1 MTNDK
6 RRIHDSPEPDVPHP
20 EHGPRTRARA
30 AATTSQ
36 PTTAASQNTTT
47 TSAAS
52 TQSRRRDKGKNK
64 LVEPDARPA
73 KRPRRSA
80 PAAISTPIPAPSTT
94 LTINEPKRDAK
105 GKKRAAPDPDSDDAA
120 TSSKKHKSPYPLRN
134 RTSLPNIPKTSPA
147 MPRKNRATRKS
158 TSSKS
163 RTDDDTIDFAV
174 DQRPEDE
181 HDPAESSR
189 KDKAPERHES
199 DEDEDEEDSDDDD
212 DDEQDPEPPSAGLP
226 PSGLDESTVSA
237 LFGADF
243 RALGSYMLSLSSRL
257 KTILTN
263 IKPAASPTTRLM
275 ALQELSEILSMS
287 TEDTLAGYFQ
297 VDSFVGELVR
307 IMGGKGTGDDDE
319 EVAEDD
325 EEASLAAA
333 IALSSGHPFPGDD
346 NLEAQVLACRCLA
359 NLMEALPGCAHTVVY
374 HGAVPVLCSKLIEI
388 QYIDLAEQTLST
400 LEKISEEYPSAIVRE
415 GGLAALLNYLDFFST
430 NVQRTALQAA
440 ANCCRNV
447 SIDNYNMIKDVF
459 PIIRTVLGYA
469 DPRLVEHASLCVIRT
484 IESFRSHP
492 ELLEGLVDTILL
504 RALAS
509 AAVSP
514 GTFTLVLRALSSATK
529 SSPKI
534 TLALLEADVAGTL
547 YQLLTGVVPPADGPD
562 AFMAGEG
569 AVSGAAG
576 AGGLTDMAVM
586 QNLAHRPK
594 DQVEEALSLVS
605 ELMPPLPRDGVF
617 DHRAYSEKS
626 LARLV
631 KAKIKAIKHARARS
645 PNPSA
650 GPSTSADAMVVDINV
665 EDAGTATPIAA
676 PGSATPRPGSPA
688 MRPISPAHPGTP
700 PVLPGSPSI
709 RPTSPG
715 VPVVPA
721 PSRIELLRSKPE
733 LVGRY
738 MRLMVPVLV
747 DVYAASV
754 ATQTRSKSLTGIL
767 KAVSFAEGEEVNAIL
782 KGVPV
787 ATFVGSIL
795 SSREYPTLTICALQ
809 LVELLLIKAPTVY
822 KPALRREGVLHEIEV
837 LTERPLTTKV
847 KEVKT
852 EEGSSRGKMEDL
864 ALARAKL
871 EEVRVKQEEGVQVH
885 VEPKIGTSSPS
896 PAPEPSSERDESP
909 HADREREEREKERH
923 VIPIPVK
930 RSSNTVLDPQDA
942 ITLRAK
948 VVRFKY
954 MSGGEESTSDPVFE
968 RLKGLL
974 ATLRDSE
981 AGEMELRDAVKG
993 IAALFTGGAGA
1004 SVSSYELL
1012 KSGLVDGLLH
1022 FTTDTGLPL
1031 DVTTRQQMVLQAF
1044 AARSGKG
1051 SDSPGSMS
1059 PFAVMVKKLQESL
1072 TRIENF
1078 EVVTVSPGAEAS
1090 RRNSASMLAR
1100 QLRLRIVAED
1110 GTDAPRSCSNIV
1122 VSIHAIATFQALND
1136 YLRPRVA
1143 GALAGMG
1150 AGGSRLSGVLAA
1162 FAAAAGLP
1170 AGALGRVAASASAG
1184 GASSAPPAGGSS
1196 APTVGRRRSQRLK
1209 AKDSAA
1215 TGGDTGDESAVSP
1228 TAEAGTAGSSSVPAA
1243 SSSTVPA
1250 EPSSTGAT
1258 SEMSLPAPSAM
1269 LAALTSG
1276 GDPGMPILSSEDYDM
1291 EHAEDMLNEDFE
1303 AEFYEEDMEPQHA
1316 TPDKTVSVAL
1326 TDDGTKVE
1334 AQTPDGTRVATPNP
1348 SAVVD
1353 RAAAGTP
1360 SSSSKFSYAAALKA
1374 KPSDWHLEFSMDGHV
1389 LPLDTTIYGAV
1400 HHHEARRA
1408 AVSGSASASAA
1419 SASIAGLS
1427 APSLW
1432 QGVYTVKYKKVPGP
1446 PPAQTGTR
1454 VEAVATTESALS
1466 ADSPHIQIL
1475 RLLRVLHKLNLMAK
1489 DRMAMDAPAI
1499 ILPESAF
1506 INNKL
1511 TAKLTRQLEE
1521 PMIVA
1526 SQCLPDWA
1534 MELPQQYHFLF
1545 PFSTRF
1551 SFLQSTSFGYARL
1564 INKWQSQ
1571 QQRASDSSRRDD
1583 AFGHLGRLHRQKV
1596 RISRHH
1602 ILESAAKVLELYG
1615 SSSSVLEVEYF
1626 EEVGTGLGPTLEFY
1640 SLVSREFARRD
1651 LKMWRDADPNA
1662 EGPYVQRP
1670 LGMFPAPETKDGAKS
1685 KTRLFTM
1692 LGQFVGKALLD
1703 SRIIDVS
1710 FNPLFLKYILNEEVP
1725 LTLSSLKMVD
1735 PALANSLSKIQ
1746 AYGVARRE
1754 VEANTSMSQAEKAA
1768 ALSDLTIHGA
1778 HLEDLALDFTVPG
1791 YDIELVPGGKDISV
1805 TDSNV
1810 EDYVREVVDAVVG
1823 RGVQSQTQAFR
1834 AGFSKVFPVSDLQSF
1849 SSEELDLLFGNAEE
1863 DWAVETLTEVLKAD
1877 HGFNVDSL
1885 AIRDLIAVMASY
1897 DEPTRRAFLQFITGS
1912 PKLPIGGFRGLSPQL
1927 TVVRKPHEAPL
1938 KADDYLP
1945 SVMTCVNY
1953 LKLPEYSGKSVLE
1966 ARLKTAMMEGVGSF
1980 HLS

>member
-6 RRIHDSPEPDVPHP
+6 PRTRSQHDTQHETESTDEP
-20 EHGPRTRARA
+20 GPRTRARA
-30 AATTSQ
+30 AATTTQ
-36 PTTAASQNTTT
+36 TTPT
-47 TSAAS
+47 TSAATSS
-52 TQSRRRDKGKNK
+52 TSRRKDKGKHK
-64 LVEPDARPA
+64 QVEPDTRPA

-80 PAAISTPIPAPSTT
+80 PAATTAPATSTT
-94 LTINEPKRDAK
+94 TASTALSINEPKRDPK

-120 TSSKKHKSPYPLRN
+120 TSSKKHKSPYSLRT
-134 RTSLPNIPKTSPA
+134 RSSLPTISKMSATV
-147 MPRKNRATRKS
+147 PRKNRATRKPA
-158 TSSKS
+158 SSKS
-163 RTDDDTIDFAV
+163 QSRADDDVIDFGA
-174 DQRPEDE
+174 DTRPEGDTNL
-181 HDPAESSR
+181 AESSR
-189 KDKAPERHES
+189 KDKAPDRHES
-199 DEDEDEEDSDDDD
+199 DEDEEEEDSDDEDD
-212 DDEQDPEPPSAGLP
+212 DQDQEPPSAGLA
-226 PSGLDESTVSA
+226 PSGLDESAVSA

-257 KTILTN
+257 KTILNN
-263 IKPAASPTTRLM
+263 IKPAASATTRLM

-297 VDSFVGELVR
+297 VDSFVAELVR
-307 IMGGKGTGDDDE
+307 IMGGKGSGDDDDE
-319 EVAEDD
+319 GADDD
-325 EEASLAAA
+325 EDASLAAA
-333 IALSSGHPFPGDD
+333 IALSAGVAFPGDD

-374 HGAVPVLCSKLIEI
+374 HGAVPVLCSKLIDI

-400 LEKISEEYPSAIVRE
+400 LEKISQDDSSAIVRE
-415 GGLAALLNYLDFFST
+415 GGLAALLNFLDFFST

-447 SIDNYNMIKDVF
+447 SVDNYSMVKDVF

-469 DPRLVEHASLCVIRT
+469 DPRLVEYASLCVIRT
-484 IESFRSHP
+484 IESFRGQP
-492 ELLEGLVDTILL
+492 ELLEGLVDTALL
-504 RALAS
+504 RALSS
-509 AAVSP
+509 ATVSP
-514 GTFTLVLRALSSATK
+514 GTFTLILRALSSATK
-529 SSPKI
+529 ASPKI

-547 YQLLTGVVPPADGPD
+547 YQILTGVVPPADGVD
-562 AFMAGEG
+562 TCASGEG
-569 AVSGAAG
+569 VVTGAAS

-617 DHRAYSEKS
+617 DHRAYSEKA

-631 KAKIKAIKHARARS
+631 RAKIKALKNARNKS
-645 PNPSA
+645 PSASA
-650 GPSTSADAMVVDINV
+650 GPSNSADSSMLVDV
-665 EDAGTATPIAA
+665 GAEDPNAVTPVAD
-676 PGSATPRPGSPA
+676 PGSATPARPGSPVARPGSPSRPSSPVRPGSPA
-688 MRPISPAHPGTP
+688 APAT
-700 PVLPGSPSI
+700 LA
-709 RPTSPG
+709 PT
-715 VPVVPA
+715 
-721 PSRIELLRSKPE
+721 RTELLRSKPE
-733 LVGRY
+733 LIGRY

-754 ATQTRSKSLTGIL
+754 ATQTRNKSLAGIL
-767 KAVSFAEGEEVNAIL
+767 KAVSFAEGEELNSVL
-782 KGVPV
+782 KSVPV

-795 SSREYPTLTICALQ
+795 SSRDYPALTICALQ
-809 LVELLLIKAPTVY
+809 LVELLLTKAPGVY
-822 KPALRREGVLHEIEV
+822 RPALRREGVLHEIEV
-837 LTERPLTTKV
+837 LTERPLTSKN
-847 KEVKT
+847 KDSKA
-852 EEGSSRGKMEDL
+852 EEGSSRGK
-864 ALARAKL
+864 A
-871 EEVRVKQEEGVQVH
+871 EEVRIKQEEGVQAR
-885 VEPKIGTSSPS
+885 EKPEDTAKAGTGSSPT
-896 PAPEPSSERDESP
+896 PDHMSERDESP
-909 HADREREEREKERH
+909 QADREREEREREKERP

-954 MSGGEESTSDPVFE
+954 MSGGEDSGGDPVLE
-968 RLKGLL
+968 RLRGLL
-974 ATLRDSE
+974 ATLRDAA
-981 AGEMELRDAVKG
+981 AGEAELKDAVKG
-993 IAALFTGGAGA
+993 IASLFTGGAGA

-1012 KSGLVDGLLH
+1012 KSGLVDGLLQ
-1022 FTTDTGLPL
+1022 FTTDPALAL
-1031 DVTTRQQMVLQAF
+1031 DVAARQLMVLQAF
-1044 AARSGKG
+1044 AVRSGKG
-1051 SDSPGSMS
+1051 SDSPSSTS
-1059 PFAVMVKKLQESL
+1059 PFAVLVKKLQESL

-1100 QLRLRIVAED
+1100 QLRLRIVAEE

-1143 GALAGMG
+1143 GALAGMN

-1170 AGALGRVAASASAG
+1170 ASALGRVAASASAG
-1184 GASSAPPAGGSS
+1184 VGAGSS
-1196 APTVGRRRSQRLK
+1196 TTASTATPTIGRRRSQRLK
-1209 AKDSAA
+1209 AKDNTASGDAGEESTSPTTDMPAAPSSAPAVSSAA
-1215 TGGDTGDESAVSP
+1215 PG
-1228 TAEAGTAGSSSVPAA
+1228 VP
-1243 SSSTVPA
+1243 SMLSM
-1250 EPSSTGAT
+1250 G
-1258 SEMSLPAPSAM
+1258 LPPPSAM
-1269 LAALTSG
+1269 LAALAAG
-1276 GDPGMPILSSEDYDM
+1276 GDPGIPMMSSEDYDM

-1316 TPDKTVSVAL
+1316 APDKTVSVAL

-1348 SAVVD
+1348 SAALE
-1353 RAAAGTP
+1353 RGTP
-1360 SSSSKFSYAAALKA
+1360 SSSASKFSYAAALKA
-1374 KPSDWHLEFSMDGHV
+1374 KPTDWHLEFSMDDHV

-1408 AVSGSASASAA
+1408 AAAAVTAGSSASGPSMGVAA
-1419 SASIAGLS
+1419 LS

-1446 PPAQTGTR
+1446 PPAQSGSR
-1454 VEAVATTESALS
+1454 VEAVPTSESALS
-1466 ADSPHIQIL
+1466 ADSAHIQIL
-1475 RLLRVLHKLNLMAK
+1475 RLLRVLYKMNLLAK
-1489 DRMAMDAPAI
+1489 DRMAIDAPGVV
-1499 ILPESAF
+1499 LSESAF
-1506 INNKL
+1506 VNNKL

-1564 INKWQSQ
+1564 ITKWQSQ
-1571 QQRASDSSRRDD
+1571 QQRSSDSSRRDD
-1583 AFGHLGRLHRQKV
+1583 AFGYLGRLQRQKV

-1651 LKMWRDADPNA
+1651 LKMWRDADPTV

-1670 LGMFPAPETKDGAKS
+1670 LGMFPAPEAKEGTKS
-1685 KTRLFTM
+1685 RTRLFTM

-1703 SRIIDVS
+1703 SRIIDLS
-1710 FNPLFLKYILNEEVP
+1710 FNPLFLKYVLNEEVP
-1725 LTLSSLKMVD
+1725 LTLASLKVID
-1735 PALANSLSKIQ
+1735 PALANSLSKLQ
-1746 AYGVARRE
+1746 AYGVVRRE
-1754 VEANTSMSQAEKAA
+1754 IEANKSMSHDEKEAA
-1768 ALSDLTIHGA
+1768 YSDLTIHGA

-1810 EDYVREVVDAVVG
+1810 EEYVREVIDAVIG
-1823 RGVQSQTQAFR
+1823 RGVQTQTQAFR
-1834 AGFSKVFPVSDLQSF
+1834 TGFSKVFPVTDLQSF
-1849 SSEELDLLFGNAEE
+1849 SSDELDLLFGNAEE
-1863 DWAVETLTEVLKAD
+1863 DWAAETLTEALKAD
-1877 HGFNVDSL
+1877 HGFNVDSS
-1885 AIRDLIAVMASY
+1885 AIRDLISVMSSY
-1897 DEPTRRAFLQFITGS
+1897 DESARRAFLQFITGS

-1927 TVVRKPHEAPL
+1927 TVVRKPHEPPL

-1953 LKLPEYSGKSVLE
+1953 LKLPEYSAKSVME

>member
-6 RRIHDSPEPDVPHP
+6 RTRSQQETATETEPTLSPSDVPSP
-20 EHGPRTRARA
+20 PRTRARA
-30 AATTSQ
+30 AASTQQTAPTTS
-36 PTTAASQNTTT
+36 TTAPGASQTTAT
-47 TSAAS
+47 PSAS
-52 TQSRRRDKGKNK
+52 TSTQTRRKDKGKNK
-64 LVEPDARPA
+64 QVDDPRPA

-80 PAAISTPIPAPSTT
+80 PAAAATWSGIA
-94 LTINEPKRDAK
+94 INEPKRDSK
-105 GKKRAAPDPDSDDAA
+105 GKKRAAPDPDSDDPA
-120 TSSKKHKSPYPLRN
+120 TSTKKHKSPYALRN
-134 RTSLPNIPKTSPA
+134 RTSLPNIKSTTTMS
-147 MPRKNRATRKS
+147 RKNRATRKS
-158 TSSKS
+158 AGKS
-163 RTDDDTIDFAV
+163 TRDDEALDVSGDI
-174 DQRPEDE
+174 RPEEE
-181 HDPAESSR
+181 HAESSR
-189 KDKAPERHES
+189 KDKAPERNES
-199 DEDEDEEDSDDDD
+199 EDEDDEEDSDDDD
-212 DDEQDPEPPSAGLP
+212 EENEGEPNSSGPGNQSA
-226 PSGLDESTVSA
+226 LDESAVSA
-237 LFGADF
+237 LFSADF

-257 KTILTN
+257 KTILGN
-263 IKPAASPTTRLM
+263 IKPSASPTVRLM

-307 IMGGKGTGDDDE
+307 IMGGKDTGADDDDDE
-319 EVAEDD
+319 AVNEEDED
-325 EEASLAAA
+325 ASLAAA
-333 IALSSGHPFPGDD
+333 LALSAGGFPGDD

-374 HGAVPVLCSKLIEI
+374 HGAVPVLCSKLIDI

-415 GGLAALLNYLDFFST
+415 GGLAALLNFLDFFST

-447 SIDNYNMIKDVF
+447 SIDNYNMVKDVF

-492 ELLEGLVDTILL
+492 ELLEGLVDPALL
-504 RALAS
+504 RALMS

-534 TLALLEADVAGTL
+534 ALSLLEADVAGTL
-547 YQLLTGVVPPADGPD
+547 YQILTGTVPPADPMDPCG
-562 AFMAGEG
+562 G
-569 AVSGAAG
+569 ADTVAA
-576 AGGLTDMAVM
+576 AAALTDMAVM

-617 DHRAYSEKS
+617 DHRAYSEKA
-626 LARLV
+626 LARMV
-631 KAKIKAIKHARARS
+631 KAKIKALKSARA
-645 PNPSA
+645 NPTA
-650 GPSTSADAMVVDINV
+650 GPSSSTIPEPMDLTPD
-665 EDAGTATPIAA
+665 DPGTVTPVAA
-676 PGSATPRPGSPA
+676 PGSATPVARPGSPVHA
-688 MRPISPAHPGTP
+688 MTP
-700 PVLPGSPSI
+700 PLIPGSPVI
-709 RPTSPG
+709 RPVSPSAQ
-715 VPVVPA
+715 PTPTL
-721 PSRIELLRSKPE
+721 SRTELLRSKPE
-733 LVGRY
+733 LIGRY
-738 MRLMVPVLV
+738 MRLIVPVLV

-754 ATQTRSKSLTGIL
+754 STQTRTKSLTGIL
-767 KAVSFAEGEEVNAIL
+767 KAMSFSEGEEVNSS
-782 KGVPV
+782 VPI

-795 SSREYPTLTICALQ
+795 SSRDYPALAICALQ
-809 LVELLLIKAPTVY
+809 LVELLLVKAPNIY

-837 LTERPLTTKV
+837 LTDRPLTTKP
-847 KEVKT
+847 KEPKADAAKQEPKT
-852 EEGSSRGKMEDL
+852 ES
-864 ALARAKL
+864 
-871 EEVRVKQEEGVQVH
+871 
-885 VEPKIGTSSPS
+885 S
-896 PAPEPSSERDESP
+896 PAPEPVSERDESP
-909 HADREREEREKERH
+909 RPM
-923 VIPIPVK
+923 IPISVK
-930 RSSNTVLDPQDA
+930 RSSSSVLDPQDA

-954 MSGGEESTSDPVFE
+954 LSGAEESTADPVLE
-968 RLKGLL
+968 RLRGLL
-974 ATLRDSE
+974 GTLRDPGAAE
-981 AGEMELRDAVKG
+981 AELKDALKA
-993 IAALFTGGAGA
+993 IASMFGTSGGA
-1004 SVSSYELL
+1004 SISSYELS
-1012 KSGLVDGLLH
+1012 KSGLVDGLLR
-1022 FTTDTGLPL
+1022 FTTDSALAL
-1031 DVTTRQQMVLQAF
+1031 DVATRQQMVAQAF
-1044 AARSGKG
+1044 APRSTKG
-1051 SDSPGSMS
+1051 TDSPSAS
-1059 PFAVMVKKLQESL
+1059 PLAVLVKKLQESL

-1090 RRNSASMLAR
+1090 RRNSPSMLAR
-1100 QLRLRIVAED
+1100 QLRLRIVAEE

-1170 AGALGRVAASASAG
+1170 AGALSRVAAGSSGPGSGSTSAVQG
-1184 GASSAPPAGGSS
+1184 SSSGSTS
-1196 APTVGRRRSQRLK
+1196 APTIGRRRSQRLK
-1209 AKDSAA
+1209 AKDNAGADDSNTSPVAE
-1215 TGGDTGDESAVSP
+1215 TSP
-1228 TAEAGTAGSSSVPAA
+1228 TAETSASGLPPPSLSAAATAES
-1243 SSSTVPA
+1243 
-1250 EPSSTGAT
+1250 
-1258 SEMSLPAPSAM
+1258 M
-1269 LAALTSG
+1269 LAALAAG
-1276 GDPGMPILSSEDYDM
+1276 GEAGLPVLGSEDFDM
-1291 EHAEDMLNEDFE
+1291 EHAEDMLNEDLE
-1303 AEFYEEDMEPQHA
+1303 AEFYEEDMEPQQGS
-1316 TPDKTVSVAL
+1316 PEKTVSVSL
-1326 TDDGTKVE
+1326 NDDGTRVE

-1348 SAVVD
+1348 STAE
-1353 RAAAGTP
+1353 RPTP

-1374 KPSDWHLEFSMDGHV
+1374 KPTDWHLEFSMDGHV

-1400 HHHEARRA
+1400 HNHEARRA
-1408 AVSGSASASAA
+1408 AASGSSSGSNVAS
-1419 SASIAGLS
+1419 LT

-1446 PPAQTGTR
+1446 PPTQPAAR
-1454 VEAVATTESALS
+1454 VETVSTSESTLS
-1466 ADSPHIQIL
+1466 ADLPHTQIL
-1475 RLLRVLHKLNLMAK
+1475 RLLRVLHKMNLMVK
-1489 DRMAMDAPAI
+1489 DKMFADAPATV
-1499 ILPESAF
+1499 LPESTF

-1534 MELPQQYHFLF
+1534 IELPQQYHFLF

-1564 INKWQSQ
+1564 ITKWQSQ
-1571 QQRASDSSRRDD
+1571 QQRTSDSSRRDD
-1583 AFGHLGRLHRQKV
+1583 AFGYLGRLQRQKV

-1602 ILESAAKVLELYG
+1602 ILESAVKVLELYG

-1640 SLVSREFARRD
+1640 SLVSKEFARRE
-1651 LKMWRDADPNA
+1651 LKMWRDADSSV

-1670 LGMFPAPETKDGAKS
+1670 LGLFPAPEIKPEAKLTKLWAI
-1685 KTRLFTM
+1685 

-1703 SRIIDVS
+1703 SRIVDMS
-1710 FNPLFLKYILNEEVP
+1710 FNSLFLRYILNEDIP
-1725 LTLSSLKMVD
+1725 LTIASLKLVD
-1735 PALANSLSKIQ
+1735 PTLANSLSKLQ

-1754 VEANTSMSQAEKAA
+1754 IENNVSMSPAEKEV

-1791 YDIELVPGGKDISV
+1791 YDIELKPGGRDISV

-1810 EDYVREVVDAVVG
+1810 EEYVREVIDIVIG
-1823 RGVQSQTQAFR
+1823 RGVQNQVQAFR
-1834 AGFSKVFPVSDLQSF
+1834 TGFSKVFAVTDLQSF
-1849 SSEELDLLFGNAEE
+1849 SSEELDLLFGNADE
-1863 DWAVETLTEVLKAD
+1863 DWSTETLTEALKAD
-1877 HGFNVDSL
+1877 HGFNVDSS
-1885 AIRDLIAVMASY
+1885 AIRDLISIMGSY
-1897 DEPTRRAFLQFITGS
+1897 DDPTRRAFLQFITGS

-1927 TVVRKPHEAPL
+1927 TVVRKPHEPPL

-1953 LKLPEYSGKSVLE
+1953 LKLPEYSTKSVME
-1966 ARLKTAMMEGVGSF
+1966 ARLKTAMMEGGGSF

>member
-6 RRIHDSPEPDVPHP
+6 RTRSQQETATENEPTLSHSDIPSP
-20 EHGPRTRARA
+20 PRTRARA
-30 AATTSQ
+30 AA
-36 PTTAASQNTTT
+36 
-47 TSAAS
+47 S
-52 TQSRRRDKGKNK
+52 TQSTAPTTSTAAPSASHTTTVPSASSSSQTRRKDKGKNK
-64 LVEPDARPA
+64 QVDDPRPA

-80 PAAISTPIPAPSTT
+80 PAAPTT
-94 LTINEPKRDAK
+94 SNGIAINEPKRDSK
-105 GKKRAAPDPDSDDAA
+105 GKKRAAPDPDSDDPA
-120 TSSKKHKSPYPLRN
+120 TSTKKHKSPYALRN
-134 RTSLPNIPKTSPA
+134 RASLPNIKSTTTMS
-147 MPRKNRATRKS
+147 RKNRATRKS
-158 TSSKS
+158 TGKS
-163 RTDDDTIDFAV
+163 TRTDDEMLDLPGDN
-174 DQRPEDE
+174 RPEED
-181 HDPAESSR
+181 HAEGSR
-189 KDKAPERHES
+189 KDKAPERNES
-199 DEDEDEEDSDDDD
+199 EDEEDEEDSDDDD
-212 DDEQDPEPPSAGLP
+212 EENEGEPNSSGPGNQ
-226 PSGLDESTVSA
+226 SGLDDSAVSA
-237 LFGADF
+237 LFSADF
-243 RALGSYMLSLSSRL
+243 RALGSYMLSLSTRL
-257 KTILTN
+257 KTILNN
-263 IKPAASPTTRLM
+263 IKPSASPTVRLM

-307 IMGGKGTGDDDE
+307 IMGGKDTGGDDD
-319 EVAEDD
+319 DD
-325 EEASLAAA
+325 EGINEEDEDASLAAA
-333 IALSSGHPFPGDD
+333 LALSAGGFPGDD

-374 HGAVPVLCSKLIEI
+374 HGAVPVLCSKLIDI

-415 GGLAALLNYLDFFST
+415 GGLAALLNFLDFFST

-447 SIDNYNMIKDVF
+447 SIDNYNMVKDVF

-492 ELLEGLVDTILL
+492 ELLEGLVDPALL
-504 RALAS
+504 RALMS

-534 TLALLEADVAGTL
+534 ALSLLEADVAGTL
-547 YQLLTGVVPPADGPD
+547 YQILTGTVPPADPMDPCGGAD
-562 AFMAGEG
+562 A
-569 AVSGAAG
+569 VAA
-576 AGGLTDMAVM
+576 AAALTDMAVM

-617 DHRAYSEKS
+617 DHRAYSEKA
-626 LARLV
+626 LGRMV
-631 KAKIKAIKHARARS
+631 KAKIKALKSARA
-645 PNPSA
+645 NPSA
-650 GPSTSADAMVVDINV
+650 GPSSSTNPEPMDITP
-665 EDAGTATPIAA
+665 EDAGTATPVA
-676 PGSATPRPGSPA
+676 PGSATPVARPGSPVHA
-688 MRPISPAHPGTP
+688 VTP
-700 PVLPGSPSI
+700 PLLPGSPVI
-709 RPTSPG
+709 RPVSPG
-715 VPVVPA
+715 AQPTPTL
-721 PSRIELLRSKPE
+721 SRTELLRSKPE
-733 LVGRY
+733 LIGRY

-754 ATQTRSKSLTGIL
+754 STQTRSKSLTGIL
-767 KAVSFAEGEEVNAIL
+767 KAVSFSEGEEVNSVL
-782 KGVPV
+782 KSVPI

-795 SSREYPTLTICALQ
+795 SSRDYPALAICALQ
-809 LVELLLIKAPTVY
+809 LVELLLVKVPNVY

-837 LTERPLTTKV
+837 LTERALTTKP
-847 KEVKT
+847 KEKAEGSKSDAAKQEPKT
-852 EEGSSRGKMEDL
+852 EGSSP
-864 ALARAKL
+864 
-871 EEVRVKQEEGVQVH
+871 V
-885 VEPKIGTSSPS
+885 
-896 PAPEPSSERDESP
+896 PEPASERDESP
-909 HADREREEREKERH
+909 RP
-923 VIPIPVK
+923 VIPISVK
-930 RSSNTVLDPQDA
+930 RSSSAVLDPQDA

-954 MSGGEESTSDPVFE
+954 LSGAEESAADPVFE
-968 RLKGLL
+968 RLRGLL
-974 ATLRDSE
+974 GTLRDPGAAE
-981 AGEMELRDAVKG
+981 AELKDALKT
-993 IAALFTGGAGA
+993 IAAMFGTSGGTNI
-1004 SVSSYELL
+1004 SSYELL
-1012 KSGLVDGLLH
+1012 KSGLVDGLLQ
-1022 FTTDTGLPL
+1022 FTTDPALAL
-1031 DVTTRQQMVLQAF
+1031 DVATRQQMVAQAF
-1044 AARSGKG
+1044 APRSSKG
-1051 SDSPGSMS
+1051 TDSPSGS
-1059 PFAVMVKKLQESL
+1059 PLAVLVKKLQESL

-1090 RRNSASMLAR
+1090 RRNSPSMLAR
-1100 QLRLRIVAED
+1100 QLRLRIVAEE

-1170 AGALGRVAASASAG
+1170 AGALSRVAAGSSGAG
-1184 GASSAPPAGGSS
+1184 PSSTGAAAGSSSGSTS
-1196 APTVGRRRSQRLK
+1196 APTIGRRRSQRLK

-1215 TGGDTGDESAVSP
+1215 ADESNTSP
-1228 TAEAGTAGSSSVPAA
+1228 TMETSPTVEA
-1243 SSSTVPA
+1243 SSLNPPPPGSAAATA
-1250 EPSSTGAT
+1250 ES
-1258 SEMSLPAPSAM
+1258 M
-1269 LAALTSG
+1269 LAALAAG
-1276 GDPGMPILSSEDYDM
+1276 GDPGLPVLGSEDFDM
-1291 EHAEDMLNEDFE
+1291 EHAEDMLNEDLE
-1303 AEFYEEDMEPQHA
+1303 AEFYEEDMEPHQGS
-1316 TPDKTVSVAL
+1316 PEKTVSVSL
-1326 TDDGTKVE
+1326 NDDGTRVE

-1348 SAVVD
+1348 STAE
-1353 RAAAGTP
+1353 RQAPTP

-1374 KPSDWHLEFSMDGHV
+1374 KPTDWHLEFSMDGHV

-1400 HHHEARRA
+1400 HNHEARRA
-1408 AVSGSASASAA
+1408 AASGSTSGSNVAS
-1419 SASIAGLS
+1419 LS

-1432 QGVYTVKYKKVPGP
+1432 QGVYTVKYRKLPGP
-1446 PPAQTGTR
+1446 PPAQPTAR
-1454 VEAVATTESALS
+1454 VETVSTAESTLS
-1466 ADSPHIQIL
+1466 ADLPHTQIL
-1475 RLLRVLHKLNLMAK
+1475 RLLRVLHKMNLMVK
-1489 DRMAMDAPAI
+1489 DKIFTDAPATV
-1499 ILPESAF
+1499 LPESAF

-1534 MELPQQYHFLF
+1534 IELPQQYHFLF

-1564 INKWQSQ
+1564 ITKWQSQ
-1571 QQRASDSSRRDD
+1571 QQRTSDSSRRDD
-1583 AFGHLGRLHRQKV
+1583 AFGYLGRLQRQKV

-1602 ILESAAKVLELYG
+1602 ILESAVKVLELYG

-1640 SLVSREFARRD
+1640 SLVSKEFARRE
-1651 LKMWRDADPNA
+1651 LKMWRDADSSV

-1670 LGMFPAPETKDGAKS
+1670 LGLFPAPEVKPEAKLTKLWAI
-1685 KTRLFTM
+1685 

-1703 SRIIDVS
+1703 SRIIDMS
-1710 FNPLFLKYILNEEVP
+1710 FNSLFLKYILSEEIP
-1725 LTLSSLKMVD
+1725 LTIASLKLVD
-1735 PALANSLSKIQ
+1735 PALANSLSKLQ

-1754 VEANTSMSQAEKAA
+1754 IENNATMSPSEKEA

-1778 HLEDLALDFTVPG
+1778 YLEDLALDFTVPG
-1791 YDIELVPGGKDISV
+1791 YDIELKPGGRDISV

-1810 EDYVREVVDAVVG
+1810 EEYVREVIDVVIG
-1823 RGVQSQTQAFR
+1823 RGVQNQVQAFR
-1834 AGFSKVFPVSDLQSF
+1834 TGFSKVFAVTDLQSF
-1849 SSEELDLLFGNAEE
+1849 SSEELDLLFGNADE
-1863 DWAVETLTEVLKAD
+1863 DWSTETLTDALKAD
-1877 HGFNVDSL
+1877 HGFNVDSG
-1885 AIRDLIAVMASY
+1885 AIRDLISIMGSY

-1927 TVVRKPHEAPL
+1927 TVVRKPHEPPL

-1953 LKLPEYSGKSVLE
+1953 LKLPEYSTKGVME
-1966 ARLKTAMMEGVGSF
+1966 DRLKTAMMEGGGSF

>member
-6 RRIHDSPEPDVPHP
+6 RTRSQQETATENEPTVTASDVPSP
-20 EHGPRTRARA
+20 PRTRARA
-30 AATTSQ
+30 AASTQLTA
-36 PTTAASQNTTT
+36 PTASSAASNLSQTTT
-47 TSAAS
+47 TVPPSS
-52 TQSRRRDKGKNK
+52 SPQTRRRDKGKNK
-64 LVEPDARPA
+64 QSDDPRPA

-80 PAAISTPIPAPSTT
+80 PAATPSTSNGI
-94 LTINEPKRDAK
+94 TINEPKRDSK
-105 GKKRAAPDPDSDDAA
+105 GKKRAAPDPDSDDPA
-120 TSSKKHKSPYPLRN
+120 TSTKKHKSPYSLRN
-134 RTSLPNIPKTSPA
+134 RTSLPNLKSTTTMS
-147 MPRKNRATRKS
+147 RKNRATRKS
-158 TSSKS
+158 TGKS
-163 RTDDDTIDFAV
+163 TRDDEALDLAGDS
-174 DQRPEDE
+174 RPEDE
-181 HDPAESSR
+181 HAESSR
-189 KDKAPERHES
+189 NDTAPERNDS
-199 DEDEDEEDSDDDD
+199 DEEDDDEDTGDEDEEN
-212 DDEQDPEPPSAGLP
+212 EGEPNSSALGNQ
-226 PSGLDESTVSA
+226 SGLDDSAVSA
-237 LFGADF
+237 LFSADF
-243 RALGSYMLSLSSRL
+243 RALGSYMLSLSTRL
-257 KTILTN
+257 KTILNN
-263 IKPAASPTTRLM
+263 IKPSASPTVRLM

-307 IMGGKGTGDDDE
+307 IMGGKDTGGDDDDE
-319 EVAEDD
+319 AVNEDD
-325 EEASLAAA
+325 EDASLAAA
-333 IALSSGHPFPGDD
+333 LALSAGGFPGDD

-374 HGAVPVLCSKLIEI
+374 HGAVPVLCSKLIDI

-415 GGLAALLNYLDFFST
+415 GGLAALLNFLDFFST

-447 SIDNYNMIKDVF
+447 SIDNYNMVKDVF

-492 ELLEGLVDTILL
+492 ELLEGLVDPALL
-504 RALAS
+504 RALMS

-534 TLALLEADVAGTL
+534 ALSLLEADVAGTL
-547 YQLLTGVVPPADGPD
+547 YQILTGTVPPADPTDPCGGTD
-562 AFMAGEG
+562 A
-569 AVSGAAG
+569 VAA
-576 AGGLTDMAVM
+576 AAALTDMAVM

-617 DHRAYSEKS
+617 DHRAYSEKA
-626 LARLV
+626 LARMV
-631 KAKIKAIKHARARS
+631 KAKIKSLKSSRTS
-645 PNPSA
+645 SNA
-650 GPSTSADAMVVDINV
+650 GPSTSTNPEPMDITP
-665 EDAGTATPIAA
+665 DDPGAATPVAA
-676 PGSATPRPGSPA
+676 PGSATPVARPGSPVHA
-688 MRPISPAHPGTP
+688 PTPPFQPGSPVIRPISPTAQP
-700 PVLPGSPSI
+700 I
-709 RPTSPG
+709 PTL
-715 VPVVPA
+715 
-721 PSRIELLRSKPE
+721 SRTELLRSKPE
-733 LVGRY
+733 LINRY

-767 KAVSFAEGEEVNAIL
+767 KAISFSEGEEVNASVSI
-782 KGVPV
+782 

-795 SSREYPTLTICALQ
+795 SSRDYPALAICALQ
-809 LVELLLIKAPTVY
+809 LVELLLTKAPNVY

-837 LTERPLTTKV
+837 LTERQLTTKA
-847 KEVKT
+847 KEKS
-852 EEGSSRGKMEDL
+852 ESSRGE
-864 ALARAKL
+864 AA
-871 EEVRVKQEEGVQVH
+871 KQETKNEG
-885 VEPKIGTSSPS
+885 SS
-896 PAPEPSSERDESP
+896 PAPEPASERDESP
-909 HADREREEREKERH
+909 RPM
-923 VIPIPVK
+923 IPIPVK
-930 RSSNTVLDPQDA
+930 RSSSTVLDPQDA

-954 MSGGEESTSDPVFE
+954 LSGAEENAADPVFE
-968 RLKGLL
+968 KLRGLL
-974 ATLRDSE
+974 ATLRDTGAAE
-981 AGEMELRDAVKG
+981 AELKDALKD
-993 IAALFTGGAGA
+993 IAAMFGIGGGA
-1004 SVSSYELL
+1004 SISSYELL
-1012 KSGLVDGLLH
+1012 KSGLVDGLLQ
-1022 FTTDTGLPL
+1022 FTTDPALTL
-1031 DVTTRQQMVLQAF
+1031 DVATRQQMVAQAF
-1044 AARSGKG
+1044 SPRSSKG
-1051 SDSPGSMS
+1051 TDSPSGSPM
-1059 PFAVMVKKLQESL
+1059 AVLVKKLQESL

-1090 RRNSASMLAR
+1090 RRNSPSMLAR
-1100 QLRLRIVAED
+1100 QLRLRIVAEE
-1110 GTDAPRSCSNIV
+1110 GTDAPRSCTNIV

-1150 AGGSRLSGVLAA
+1150 AGSSRLSGVLAA

-1170 AGALGRVAASASAG
+1170 AGALSRVAA
-1184 GASSAPPAGGSS
+1184 ASSGAGPSSTSATAGSS
-1196 APTVGRRRSQRLK
+1196 SGSTSTPTIGRRRSQRLK

-1215 TGGDTGDESAVSP
+1215 ADENNTSP
-1228 TAEAGTAGSSSVPAA
+1228 TTETLPTVEALPSAPAA
-1243 SSSTVPA
+1243 SSSAAA
-1250 EPSSTGAT
+1250 ES
-1258 SEMSLPAPSAM
+1258 M

-1276 GDPGMPILSSEDYDM
+1276 ADAGLPMLGSEDFDM
-1291 EHAEDMLNEDFE
+1291 EHAEDMLNEDLE
-1303 AEFYEEDMEPQHA
+1303 AEFYEEDMEPQQGS
-1316 TPDKTVSVAL
+1316 PDKTVSVSL
-1326 TDDGTKVE
+1326 NDDGTKVE

-1348 SAVVD
+1348 SAAE
-1353 RAAAGTP
+1353 RQTTTP

-1374 KPSDWHLEFSMDGHV
+1374 KPTDWHLEFSMDGHV

-1408 AVSGSASASAA
+1408 AASGSTSGSNVAS
-1419 SASIAGLS
+1419 LT

-1432 QGVYTVKYKKVPGP
+1432 QGVYTVKYRKVPGP
-1446 PPAQTGTR
+1446 PPTQPTAR
-1454 VEAVATTESALS
+1454 VETVSTSESTLS
-1466 ADSPHIQIL
+1466 ADLPHTQIL
-1475 RLLRVLHKLNLMAK
+1475 RLLRVLHKMNLRVK
-1489 DRMAMDAPAI
+1489 DKMFTDTTAAVLA
-1499 ILPESAF
+1499 ESAF

-1534 MELPQQYHFLF
+1534 IELPQQYHFLF

-1564 INKWQSQ
+1564 ITKWQSQ
-1571 QQRASDSSRRDD
+1571 QQRTSDSSRRDD
-1583 AFGHLGRLHRQKV
+1583 AFGYLGRLQRQKV

-1602 ILESAAKVLELYG
+1602 ILESAVKVLELYG

-1640 SLVSREFARRD
+1640 SLVSKEFARRE
-1651 LKMWRDADPNA
+1651 LKMWRDADSSV

-1670 LGMFPAPETKDGAKS
+1670 LGLFPSPEIKLEAKLTKLWS
-1685 KTRLFTM
+1685 I

-1703 SRIIDVS
+1703 SRIIDMS
-1710 FNPLFLKYILNEEVP
+1710 FNSLFLKYILNEEVP
-1725 LTLSSLKMVD
+1725 LTIASLKLVD
-1735 PALANSLSKIQ
+1735 PTLANSLSKLQ

-1754 VEANTSMSQAEKAA
+1754 IENNISMSPSEKEA

-1791 YDIELVPGGKDISV
+1791 YDIELKPGGRDISV
-1805 TDSNV
+1805 TNSNV
-1810 EDYVREVVDAVVG
+1810 EEYVREVIDVVIG
-1823 RGVQSQTQAFR
+1823 RGVQSQVQAFR
-1834 AGFSKVFPVSDLQSF
+1834 TGFSKVFAVTDLQSF
-1849 SSEELDLLFGNAEE
+1849 SSEELDLLFGNADE
-1863 DWAVETLTEVLKAD
+1863 DWSTETLTDALKAD
-1877 HGFNVDSL
+1877 HGFNVDSG
-1885 AIRDLIAVMASY
+1885 AIRDLIGIMTSY

-1953 LKLPEYSGKSVLE
+1953 LKLPEYSAKSVME
-1966 ARLKTAMMEGVGSF
+1966 ARLKTAMMEGGGSF